1 MKLVSHPGVYVIGIL
16 RAYFEVNTAI
26 AKICDLRKRGTIVG
40 AAKEATIICAHVDDV
55 GIGGVK
61 TDVKAVDTVDLSDG
75 AETIGS
81 AIQSPLR
88 SRQHNV
94 RIGRVGL

>member
-1 MKLVSHPGVYVIGIL
+1 MQLIAHPGVYVIGIL
-16 RAYFEVNTAI
+16 RAYFDVNTAI
-26 AKICDLRKRGTIVG
+26 AKICDLRKRDAIVV
-40 AAKEATIICAHVDDV
+40 AAKESAIIGAYEDDV

-61 TDVKAVDTVDLSDG
+61 TDMKAVNAVDLSDG

-88 SRQHNV
+88 SCQHNV